1 MSATQRCPRCGS
13 YNTSTSIDYKI
24 KKGLGYVAE
33 FGIGFLA
40 GRYLGDAGV
49 AAVEDVT
56 IADGVEKE
64 WQCDACGH
72 KWRASEQK
80 HESTFSNNPSS
91 PNNTKLVH
99 AKPKPALKSPSH
111 SSSPSISQQKQYN
124 KHDRAKLLEIIYISD
139 GRHNNWKDEHAPIQ
153 NNTRLFE
160 ELQKH
165 SINVSKSVISSVN
178 TYKRLADKILDR
190 GWTFAAY
197 KALVEPTISSEQ
209 KSQNVSEMNSSR
221 QIQFENKLN
230 NIKIIT
236 GIGEEI
242 TITVTNDPNGLR
254 DQPFSMQVVDTF
266 DIEGRGQV
274 ITGKI
279 KSGYITL
286 GDVLYFNENQQ
297 NTAIVVGIECFNKLL
312 NYAEFGDNVGLLI
325 REATQPIQKGDVV
338 SKTIPTQVIENN
350 SYSNDASNVTN
361 EQEYIAELK
370 ECLADGD
377 IGSGERRLLD
387 KLRSK
392 LGISE
397 ERAAELEASLRKPQL
412 TAEEQEY
419 LEAYK
424 EVVEDGA
431 ISEKERRL
439 LNKLIK
445 MYNISET
452 RAKEIEEM
460 AHK

>member
-190 GWTFAAY
+190 GWTYAAY
-197 KALVEPTISSEQ
+197 QTVSTQAIESAPSS
-209 KSQNVSEMNSSR
+209 
-221 QIQFENKLN
+221 N
-230 NIKIIT
+230 NT
-236 GIGEEI
+236 
-242 TITVTNDPNGLR
+242 
-254 DQPFSMQVVDTF
+254 
-266 DIEGRGQV
+266 
-274 ITGKI
+274 
-279 KSGYITL
+279 
-286 GDVLYFNENQQ
+286 
-297 NTAIVVGIECFNKLL
+297 
-312 NYAEFGDNVGLLI
+312 
-325 REATQPIQKGDVV
+325 
-338 SKTIPTQVIENN
+338 
-350 SYSNDASNVTN
+350 SNATN
-361 EQEYIAELK
+361 EQEYLDELK
-370 ECLADGD
+370 ECLADGN
-377 IGSGERRLLD
+377 IGSGERRLLN